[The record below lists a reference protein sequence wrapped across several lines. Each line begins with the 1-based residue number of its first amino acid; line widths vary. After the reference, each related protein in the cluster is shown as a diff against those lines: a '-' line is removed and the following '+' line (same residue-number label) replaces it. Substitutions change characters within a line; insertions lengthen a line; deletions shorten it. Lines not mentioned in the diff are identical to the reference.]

1 MIFRDFDKKLV
12 YLQPEILRKM
22 IDRALRQRIEQQ
34 LYKGKAIIL
43 MGARQTGKTT
53 LIEQL
58 FPENEDTLWLS
69 GDDIST
75 HSLLENMTA
84 ARFRQILSGKRLLV
98 IDEAQRIKDIG
109 LRMKLVTDQI
119 KDVQL
124 VATGSSSFELANRL
138 NEPLTGR
145 KWEYKIYPLSFGEMV
160 AHHGLHTELN
170 LLPHRLIYGYYPEVV
185 TSAGQEKRVLQQLTE
200 SYLYKDLLT
209 LGQVKKSDKL
219 LSLLKALAFQVGSQ
233 VSYSELAATVGID
246 AKTVEAYIDVLEQ
259 SYIIFRLVSYSRNQR
274 NELKH
279 SRKVFFYDNGVR
291 NAIISAYSPVEDRND
306 MGALWEN
313 FVISER
319 IKHNDYNDRY
329 CNHYFWR
336 TRTQQ
341 EVDYVEE
348 YDGRLHA
355 YEFKYNPKKKAK
367 IPASFLGTY
376 PDADFKVVTPD
387 NIEEFLLPLQ

>member
-1 MIFRDFDKKLV
+1 
-12 YLQPEILRKM
+12 M
-22 IDRALRQRIEQQ
+22 IDRILRHRIEQQ

-58 FPENEDTLWLS
+58 FPQNDDTLWLS

-84 ARFRQILSGKRLLV
+84 VRFRQILSGKRLLV

-145 KWEYKIYPLSFGEMV
+145 KWEYNLYPLSFGEMV
-160 AHHGLHTELN
+160 NHHGLLTELN
-170 LLPHRLIYGYYPEVV
+170 LIPHRLIYGYYPEVV
-185 TSAGQEKRVLQQLTE
+185 VSDGQERRVLQQLTE

-219 LSLLKALAFQVGSQ
+219 VSLLKALAFQIGSQ

-246 AKTVEAYIDVLEQ
+246 AKTVEAYVDVLEQ
-259 SYIIFRLVSYSRNQR
+259 SYIVFRLSSYSRNQR

-279 SRKVFFYDNGVR
+279 SRKIYFYDNGVR
-291 NAIISAYSPVEDRND
+291 NAIISAYALPEDRND

-319 IKHNDYNDRY
+319 IKRNEYTDNY
-329 CNHYFWR
+329 CNRYFWR

-348 YDGRLHA
+348 YDGRLYA

-367 IPASFLGTY
+367 IPASFIEAY
-376 PDADFKVVTPD
+376 PEANFLMITPD
-387 NIEEFLLPLQ
+387 NIEEFLLTSQNRQGISSLELKS

>member
-1 MIFRDFDKKLV
+1 
-12 YLQPEILRKM
+12 
-22 IDRALRQRIEQQ
+22 
-34 LYKGKAIIL
+34 

-58 FPENEDTLWLS
+58 FPENENTLWLS

-313 FVISER
+313 FFIAER
-319 IKHNDYNDRY
+319 MKRNHYGQHF
-329 CNHYFWR
+329 CNTYFWR
-336 TRTQQ
+336 TNQQQ
-341 EVDYVEE
+341 EIDLVEE
-348 YDGRLHA
+348 SDGQMTA
-355 YEFKYNPKKKAK
+355 FEMKWKPEKKAVFPK
-367 IPASFLGTY
+367 SFLETY
-376 PDADFKVVTPD
+376 PVKETVVVTPE
-387 NIEEFLLPLQ
+387 NYLEWVL